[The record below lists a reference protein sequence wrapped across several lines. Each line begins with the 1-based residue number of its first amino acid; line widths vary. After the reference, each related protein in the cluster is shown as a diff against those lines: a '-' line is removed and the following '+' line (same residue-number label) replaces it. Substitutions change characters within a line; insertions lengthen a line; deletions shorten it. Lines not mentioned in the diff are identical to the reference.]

1 VSESVEFRLAEL
13 ERRLNNIVRYGT
25 IAEAD
30 YPKARVRVKSGE
42 LLTGWLPW
50 LTRRASHDRTWHAP
64 EVGEQVLLVSPCG
77 DPAQAVALPAIYQ
90 SAHPQNGARETLTRI
105 DFADG
110 GFVQYDRDAGELSIH
125 ATGDALITIGGK
137 ADITVDGKTTLK
149 SNLVEIDGGGSVKGT
164 VQGDCLCA
172 FTGKPHPH
180 ISPTVAESF

>member
-1 VSESVEFRLAEL
+1 MDEPLEYRIAEL

-30 YPKARVRVKSGE
+30 YPAARVRVQSGE

-50 LTRRASHDRTWHAP
+50 LTRRASNDTTWHAP
-64 EVGEQVLLVSPCG
+64 EVGEQVLLISPCG

-90 SAHPQNGARETLTRI
+90 NAHPQNGDRATLARL

-110 GFVQYDRDAGELSIH
+110 GFVEYARESGRLSIN
-125 ATGDALITIGGK
+125 ATGDTLITVGGK
-137 ADITVDGKTTLK
+137 ADITVTGKTTVK
-149 SNLVEIDGGGSVKGT
+149 SDLVEIDGGGSVKGT

-180 ISPTVAESF
+180 ISPTVTESF